1 MNNFEFKKISSSTFG
16 IIVQELPPIVHPRM
30 RIDTITIDGRDGEQI
45 NELGYEA
52 YDKPV
57 SIGLKTNQY
66 INQINS
72 WLTGSGDLVFSNEPV
87 FIYKASVMDRFE
99 LSRLARFKIAVITFR
114 VQPFKYLAGETVT
127 EFLTVENLGN
137 VKSLPQITIT
147 GNGVV
152 HLLINGLETCIL
164 DIDGSVT
171 LDCEKQEA
179 YKGGVLKNRQM
190 TGRFPELLP
199 GSNVIAAV
207 GDVAKIE
214 TLVRSRFL

>member
-1 MNNFEFKKISSSTFG
+1 MNSFKFKNISSGAYG

-30 RIDTITIDGRDGEQI
+30 RIDTITIDGRDGEVV
-45 NELGYEA
+45 NELGFEA
-52 YDKPV
+52 YDKSV
-57 SIGLKTNQY
+57 FIGLKTNQY

-87 FIYKASVMDRFE
+87 FIYKASVMEGFE
-99 LSRLARFKIAVITFR
+99 FSRLARFKTAVITFR
-114 VQPFKYLAGETVT
+114 VQPFKYLSSETVT
-127 EFLTVENLGN
+127 DSLMVENLGN

-152 HLLINGLETCIL
+152 HLLINELETCIL

-179 YKGGVLKNRQM
+179 YKGGILKNRQM

-199 GSNVIAAV
+199 GSNVIAAA
-207 GDVAKIE
+207 GDVTKIE